1 MKGSNNKTTTTSSG
15 AFVVYNTLVVES
27 THTLVVDHTVYTIL
41 VVINLMHT
49 LVVRTHILSIVLAL
63 LVVRQL

>member
-1 MKGSNNKTTTTSSG
+1 MKGSNNKYLTTSSG
-15 AFVVYNTLVVES
+15 AFVVYSILVEES

-49 LVVRTHILSIVLAL
+49 LVVRTHIVSIVLAL